1 LSKGLLGC
9 SAGWV
14 KRVFDEKCKII
25 KKNF

>member
-14 KRVFDEKCKII
+14 KRLFSENLKKS
-25 KKNF
+25 KKNK